1 MFTGL
6 IEEVGH
12 ILSVSRHGRM
22 IDFTIEARSI
32 LDDVKT
38 GDSIAVS
45 GACLTVTAFGDSSFT
60 VQAVEETL
68 RRTTLENKKKGSP
81 VNLECSLC
89 LGDRLGGHLVQG
101 HIDGTGRIVSKKG
114 NPDNVLFGIAPEPGL
129 DRYIAEKGSVAVDGI
144 SLTVTYAKKGEFGV
158 SVIPHTLR
166 VTTLDKARVGDTVNI
181 ETDIIA
187 KYTEKL
193 LGGDSGLTTDRLKDL
208 GF

>member
-38 GDSIAVS
+38 GDSIALS

-68 RRTTLENKKKGSP
+68 RRTTLENKKKGSS
-81 VNLECSLC
+81 VNLERSLC

-166 VTTLDKARVGDTVNI
+166 VPTLDNARVGDTVNI

-187 KYTEKL
+187 KYAEKL

>member
-22 IDFTIEARSI
+22 IDFTIEVRSI

-68 RRTTLENKKKGSP
+68 RRTTLENKKKGSS
-81 VNLECSLC
+81 VNLERSLC

-114 NPDNVLFGIAPEPGL
+114 NPDNLLFGIAPEPGL

-166 VTTLDKARVGDTVNI
+166 VTTLDKIRVGDTVNI

-193 LGGDSGLTTDRLKDL
+193 LGRDGGLTTDRLKDL

>member
-12 ILSVSRHGRM
+12 ILAVSRHGRM

-68 RRTTLENKKKGSP
+68 RRTTLENKKKGSS

-193 LGGDSGLTTDRLKDL
+193 LGGDSGFTTDRLKDL